1 MVSNEL
7 KLSMI
12 KKKRFLISLKE
23 VLVVLIEKEIFM
35 KYMKVSYL
43 KYSKS
48 LVVNRTCT
56 SAYEESIKTENIP
69 VKKQEKK
76 FFSMTMMVAGIVLG
90 KITKLIAG
98 RSLLILVTSL
108 ILVTNVFEIV
118 ASKLKNLM
126 KNLF

>member
-7 KLSMI
+7 IHPMMKL
-12 KKKRFLISLKE
+12 FLISLKE
-23 VLVVLIEKEIFM
+23 VVVLVVLIEKEIFM

-90 KITKLIAG
+90 KIT
-98 RSLLILVTSL
+98 
-108 ILVTNVFEIV
+108 
-118 ASKLKNLM
+118 
-126 KNLF
+126 

>member
-7 KLSMI
+7 IHPMIRKKL
-12 KKKRFLISLKE
+12 FLISLKE
-23 VLVVLIEKEIFM
+23 VMLVVLIEKEIFM

-76 FFSMTMMVAGIVLG
+76 FFSMTMMIAGIVLG
-90 KITKLIAG
+90 KIT
-98 RSLLILVTSL
+98 
-108 ILVTNVFEIV
+108 
-118 ASKLKNLM
+118 
-126 KNLF
+126 

>member
-7 KLSMI
+7 IHPMIRKKL
-12 KKKRFLISLKE
+12 FLISLKE
-23 VLVVLIEKEIFM
+23 VMLVVLIEKEIFM

-90 KITKLIAG
+90 KIT
-98 RSLLILVTSL
+98 
-108 ILVTNVFEIV
+108 
-118 ASKLKNLM
+118 
-126 KNLF
+126 

>member
-7 KLSMI
+7 IHPMMKL
-12 KKKRFLISLKE
+12 FLISLKE
-23 VLVVLIEKEIFM
+23 VVLVVLIEKEIFM

-90 KITKLIAG
+90 KIT
-98 RSLLILVTSL
+98 
-108 ILVTNVFEIV
+108 
-118 ASKLKNLM
+118 
-126 KNLF
+126 

>member
-7 KLSMI
+7 KLPMI
-12 KKKRFLISLKE
+12 KKKRFLISLKG

-90 KITKLIAG
+90 KITYCQ
-98 RSLLILVTSL
+98 
-108 ILVTNVFEIV
+108 
-118 ASKLKNLM
+118 
-126 KNLF
+126 

>member
-7 KLSMI
+7 KLPMI

>member
-7 KLSMI
+7 IHPMMKL
-12 KKKRFLISLKE
+12 FLISLKE
-23 VLVVLIEKEIFM
+23 VVVLVVLIEKEIFM

-56 SAYEESIKTENIP
+56 SAYEESTENIP

-90 KITKLIAG
+90 KIT
-98 RSLLILVTSL
+98 
-108 ILVTNVFEIV
+108 
-118 ASKLKNLM
+118 
-126 KNLF
+126 

>member
-7 KLSMI
+7 IHPMMKL
-12 KKKRFLISLKE
+12 FLISLKE
-23 VLVVLIEKEIFM
+23 VVLVVLIEKEIFM

-56 SAYEESIKTENIP
+56 SAYEESTENIP

-90 KITKLIAG
+90 KIT
-98 RSLLILVTSL
+98 
-108 ILVTNVFEIV
+108 
-118 ASKLKNLM
+118 
-126 KNLF
+126 